1 MYLRKLQQKD
11 APLMLEWMHDLSVVK
26 DLQTDFVKKTLK
38 DCEAFIE
45 NSQTNIYNLHFAI
58 TDENDEYMGTV
69 SLKHIKGTSAEFG
82 ITIRGCAMGRGYS
95 KWAMEEIFR
104 KGVEEL
110 SLAKVYWCV
119 SPLNERALRFYD
131 KNGYQR
137 IEMLESDI
145 ETMLLEEELY
155 TKEQISTYV
164 WYQKYL

>member
-45 NSQTNIYNLHFAI
+45 NSHIDMRNLHLAI

-82 ITIRGCAMGRGYS
+82 ITIRSCAMGRGYS

-104 KGVEEL
+104 QGVEEL
-110 SLAKVYWCV
+110 RLEKVYWCV

-137 IEMLESDI
+137 IETLESDI